1 VTDPTTEQ
9 ERTIERMS
17 RAARPTLFEAS
28 LDPELLFALVLSNLM
43 SPWLWQFRTTIE
55 RNALAMSGR
64 GDPQA
69 LLMDTIQHEVDNH
82 FVHLLPLDIEEI
94 WGDLDLA
101 EERARLGDRCIDD
114 AAKVVAEEM
123 SSRQAHGEAMARLD
137 VRPLL
142 ERGVFPDYAYSTVD
156 LLRAERRILRR
167 KKHKPLGITCC
178 AEEAV
183 LICSL
188 GAVLHGIPLDELVIF
203 GSVGHYT
210 AFLRHGDDTCWFNGK
225 REYFLRRTWAQQAAR
240 QGGSQNAFDARLAS
254 FDRIIAPSGC
264 HLLHDGLCTMG
275 PGRLEAIEAALA
287 AFFGLE
293 LRQVAAARTH
303 PRHDQASPLRDVSL
317 AALDHAR
324 DVDELCSTLRALAAD
339 HPGTILEAAFYA
351 FRDLDVRHP
360 EAYLRA
366 ALRGRKAR
374 RAAADFGGLDD
385 AIACVRA
392 IEGAESI
399 FGTRERISL
408 PDEVLTLRTG
418 SDRDKAL
425 LLYALLQHAPRI
437 GPADKKH
444 TELLLTEDDSFVRI
458 GDRYLNTRTFE
469 PAVGVQAPVLLRFD
483 AAQS

>member
-1 VTDPTTEQ
+1 
-9 ERTIERMS
+9 M
-17 RAARPTLFEAS
+17 
-28 LDPELLFALVLSNLM
+28 
-43 SPWLWQFRTTIE
+43 
-55 RNALAMSGR
+55 
-64 GDPQA
+64 
-69 LLMDTIQHEVDNH
+69 
-82 FVHLLPLDIEEI
+82 HLLPLDIEDI

-114 AAKVVAEEM
+114 AAKVLAEEM

-156 LLRAERRILRR
+156 VLRAERRILHR

-210 AFLRHGDDTCWFNGK
+210 AFLPHGDDTCWFNGK
-225 REYFLRRTWAQQAAR
+225 REYFLRQTWAEQAAR

-254 FDRIIAPSGC
+254 FDRIIASSGC
-264 HLLHDGLCTMG
+264 HLLRDGLCTMG
-275 PGRLEAIEAALA
+275 PGRLEAIEAALT

-293 LRQVAAARTH
+293 LRQLAAARTH
-303 PRHDQASPLRDVSL
+303 PRHDQAGPLRAVSL
-317 AALDHAR
+317 AALDRVR

-339 HPGTILEAAFYA
+339 HPGTILEAALYA

-374 RAAADFGGLDD
+374 RAAAADFGGLDD
-385 AIACVRA
+385 AIACVQA
-392 IEGAESI
+392 IEGALSI

-418 SDRDKAL
+418 CDRDKAL

-437 GPADKKH
+437 GPADKEH
-444 TELLLTEDDSFVRI
+444 AELLLTEDDSFVRT
-458 GDRYLNTRTFE
+458 GDRYLSTRTFE
-469 PAVGVQAPVLLRFD
+469 PAVRVEAPAVLRLGP
-483 AAQS
+483 AQS